1 MWKHWPPA
9 SFHRPP
15 RIIQYRYSHERAR
28 TFHWRNDT
36 KHALLNHPLSY
47 HTEDM
52 EETTNYEILFDK
64 LIQQPENEVVEFK
77 KAENQKFIEQ
87 VGPYVS
93 ALSNEANLRGKAF
106 AWLIFGVKDKSRC
119 VVGTKYAEDPSS
131 KLKHDIA
138 RDTTYG
144 LTIREQVVISRN
156 GKKALMLQI
165 PAAPSGIP
173 IAWKRIFYGRDG
185 ESLFPLSIDKMEI
198 IRRQNQIPDW
208 SSSIEAG
215 ASLRDLEP
223 TAIKTLKRRYAEK
236 QHNPDFLSL
245 SDEHVLRDLHLIND
259 KGITRAAL
267 VLLGTEDAIR
277 EYVPNAV
284 IRLEYRET
292 EAEVEFRMREEYND
306 CFYSCVERLWH
317 DINVR
322 NGAIPIQEG
331 PYIISIPYFNEKV
344 IREALC
350 NAVAHR
356 DYTFPS
362 EIVIKQYPQKIVVIS
377 GGGFPKGVDKDHL
390 IETPSTP
397 RNRLLADVLA
407 KTGLVERSGQGI
419 DKIYRE
425 TLSEGKPT
433 PDYSRSSDLCVELHL
448 SAIVENKAFA
458 LFIKSVQQD
467 LPDEQ
472 KLSALDIFALNRI
485 LNDDYEQVNRDTI
498 KSLVKRGLVEKK
510 GKTKG
515 TSYILSR
522 QYYDFTD
529 NGVEYFK
536 KREEWDET
544 MTFTFV
550 TSYLLTHQSA
560 KMKDFAK
567 LFENHLSRKQ
577 VRTVISGLVASGILS
592 TTGKGAGTRYVLTEK
607 YFATNQVY
615 AKALRIGL
623 KTMLQNGELAAL
635 TGPDASVE
643 NEKA

>member
-1 MWKHWPPA
+1 
-9 SFHRPP
+9 
-15 RIIQYRYSHERAR
+15 
-28 TFHWRNDT
+28 
-36 KHALLNHPLSY
+36 
-47 HTEDM
+47 M

-77 KAENQKFIEQ
+77 KAEQQKFIEQ

-93 ALSNEANLRGKAF
+93 ALSNEANLHGKAF
-106 AWLIFGVKDKSRC
+106 AWLIFGVEDKTRC
-119 VVGTKYAEDPSS
+119 VVGTKYAETPTP
-131 KLKHDIA
+131 KLKHDVA
-138 RDTTYG
+138 RETTYG
-144 LTIREQVVISRN
+144 LTIREQIVITRN

-173 IAWKRIFYGRDG
+173 IAWKGICYGRNG
-185 ESLFPLSIDKMEI
+185 ESLVILSLDKQDE
-198 IRRQNQIPDW
+198 IRRQAQMSDW
-208 SSSIEAG
+208 SSGIESRAT
-215 ASLRDLEP
+215 LRDLNSE
-223 TAIKTLKRRYAEK
+223 AIKTLKRRYADK

-245 SDEHVLRDLHLIND
+245 SDVQVLRDLLLIND

-267 VLLGTEDAIR
+267 ILLGTEDAIR

-362 EIVIKQYPQKIVVIS
+362 EIVIKQYPQKIVVIN

-433 PDYSRSSDLCVELHL
+433 PDYSRSTDFRVELHL
-448 SAIVENKAFA
+448 SAVVENKAFA
-458 LFIKSVQQD
+458 LFIKAVQQD
-467 LPDEQ
+467 LDDDQ
-472 KLSALDIFALNRI
+472 KLSALDIYALNRI

-498 KSLVKRGLVEKK
+498 KTLVKKGLVEKK

-529 NGVEYFK
+529 NGAEYFK
-536 KREEWDET
+536 KKEEWDPT
-544 MTFTFV
+544 MTYTFV
-550 TSYLLTHQSA
+550 TSYLLTHQSG
-560 KMKDFAK
+560 KMKDFVK
-567 LFENHLSRKQ
+567 LFDNHLSRKQ
-577 VRTVISGLVASGILS
+577 VRTAIYSLVDLGTLS
-592 TTGKGAGTRYVLTEK
+592 TTGKGAGTRYILTKK
-607 YFATNQVY
+607 YFEANQVFSE
-615 AKALRIGL
+615 ALRIGL
-623 KTMLQNGELAAL
+623 TTMAKNGELPAFTHPG
-635 TGPDASVE
+635 TGGE
-643 NEKA
+643 NEKK

>member
-1 MWKHWPPA
+1 M
-9 SFHRPP
+9 
-15 RIIQYRYSHERAR
+15 
-28 TFHWRNDT
+28 N
-36 KHALLNHPLSY
+36 
-47 HTEDM
+47 DM
-52 EETTNYEILFDK
+52 EETTNYEALFDR
-64 LIQQPENEVVEFK
+64 LIQHPENEVVEFK
-77 KAENQKFIEQ
+77 KAENTKFIEQ

-106 AWLIFGVKDKSRC
+106 AWLIFGVDDKTRC
-119 VVGTKYAEDPSS
+119 VVGTKYAENPSQ

-138 RDTTYG
+138 RDTTYNI
-144 LTIREQVVISRN
+144 TIREQVVITRN

-165 PAAPSGIP
+165 PAAPFGTP
-173 IAWKRIFYGRDG
+173 IAWRRIFYGREG
-185 ESLFPLSIDKMEI
+185 ESLVPLSLDKQEE
-198 IRRQNQIPDW
+198 IRRQNQISDW
-208 SSSIEAG
+208 SSGIANG
-215 ASLRDLEP
+215 ASIRDLDSA
-223 TAIKTLKRRYAEK
+223 AIKILKRRYAEK
-236 QHNPDFLSL
+236 QHNSDFLSL
-245 SDEHVLRDLHLIND
+245 SDNQVLSDLHLIND

-267 VLLGTEDAIR
+267 ILLGTEDAIR

-284 IRLEYRET
+284 IKLEYRET
-292 EAEVEFRMREEYND
+292 EAEVEFRKREEYND

-322 NGAIPIQEG
+322 NGSIPIQEG
-331 PYIISIPYFNEKV
+331 PYMISIPNFNEKV

-377 GGGFPKGVDKDHL
+377 GGGFPKGVDKEHL

-425 TLSEGKPT
+425 TLSEGKAT
-433 PDYSRSSDLCVELHL
+433 PDYSRSTDFCVELHL
-448 SAIVENKAFA
+448 SAVVEDKAFA
-458 LFIKSVQQD
+458 LFIKAVQQD
-467 LPDEQ
+467 LADDH

-498 KSLVKRGLVEKK
+498 RALVKRGLVEKK

-529 NGVEYFK
+529 NSAEYFK
-536 KREEWDET
+536 KKEEWDET

-550 TSYLLTHQSA
+550 TSYLLAHQSA
-560 KMKDFAK
+560 KMKDFSK
-567 LFENHLSRKQ
+567 LFEDHLSRKQ
-577 VRTVISGLVASGILS
+577 IRTIIQGLVNSGILS
-592 TTGKGAGTRYVLTEK
+592 TIGKGTGTRYILTEK

-623 KTMLQNGELAAL
+623 ATMVQNGELASL
-635 TGPDASVE
+635 TAPDTEGDNKKS
-643 NEKA
+643 

>member
-1 MWKHWPPA
+1 MKETTDYETL
-9 SFHRPP
+9 FDRL
-15 RIIQYRYSHERAR
+15 IQY
-28 TFHWRNDT
+28 
-36 KHALLNHPLSY
+36 
-47 HTEDM
+47 
-52 EETTNYEILFDK
+52 
-64 LIQQPENEVVEFK
+64 PENEVVEFK
-77 KAENQKFIEQ
+77 KAENTKFIEQ

-106 AWLIFGVKDKSRC
+106 AWLIFGVEDKTRC
-119 VVGTKYAEDPSS
+119 VVGTKYAENPAL

-138 RDTTYG
+138 RDTTYNI
-144 LTIREQVVISRN
+144 TIREQVVITRN

-165 PAAPSGIP
+165 PAAPFGTP

-185 ESLFPLSIDKMEI
+185 ESLVPLSLDKQDE
-198 IRRQNQIPDW
+198 IRRQNQMSDW
-208 SSSIEAG
+208 SSGIAHG
-215 ASLRDLEP
+215 ASIRNLDSE
-223 TAIKTLKRRYAEK
+223 AIKILKRRYAEK

-245 SDEHVLRDLHLIND
+245 SDNQVLRDLHLVND
-259 KGITRAAL
+259 KGTTRAAL
-267 VLLGTEDAIR
+267 ILLGTEDAIR

-284 IRLEYRET
+284 IKLEYRET
-292 EAEVEFRMREEYND
+292 ESEVEFRKREEYND

-331 PYIISIPYFNEKV
+331 PYISSIPYFNEKV

-362 EIVIKQYPQKIVVIS
+362 EIVIKQYPQKIVVMS
-377 GGGFPKGVDKDHL
+377 GGGFPKGVDKEHL

-419 DKIYRE
+419 DKIFRE

-433 PDYSRSSDLCVELHL
+433 PDYSRSTDFCVELHL
-448 SAIVENKAFA
+448 SAVVENKAFA
-458 LFIKSVQQD
+458 LFIKAVQQD
-467 LPDEQ
+467 LADEQ

-485 LNDDYEQVNRDTI
+485 LNDDYELVSRDTI

-510 GKTKG
+510 GRTKG

-529 NGVEYFK
+529 NSAEYFK
-536 KREEWDET
+536 KKEEWNET

-560 KMKDFAK
+560 KMKDFSK
-567 LFENHLSRKQ
+567 LFEEHLSRKQ
-577 VRTVISGLVASGILS
+577 IRTLIQGFVDSGILS
-592 TTGKGAGTRYVLTEK
+592 AIGKGAGTRYILTEK

-623 KTMLQNGELAAL
+623 ATMVHNGELAAL
-635 TGPDASVE
+635 TSPDTGGDNKKS
-643 NEKA
+643 

>member
-1 MWKHWPPA
+1 MKEA
-9 SFHRPP
+9 
-15 RIIQYRYSHERAR
+15 
-28 TFHWRNDT
+28 TD
-36 KHALLNHPLSY
+36 
-47 HTEDM
+47 
-52 EETTNYEILFDK
+52 YEILFDR
-64 LIQQPENEVVEFK
+64 LIQHPENEVVEFK
-77 KAENQKFIEQ
+77 KAENTKFIEQ

-106 AWLIFGVKDKSRC
+106 AWLIFGVEDKTRY
-119 VVGTKYAEDPSS
+119 VVGTKYAENPSQ

-138 RDTTYG
+138 RETTYNI
-144 LTIREQVVISRN
+144 TIREQVVITRN

-165 PAAPSGIP
+165 PAAPFGTP

-185 ESLFPLSIDKMEI
+185 ESLVPLSLDKQDD
-198 IRRQNQIPDW
+198 IRRQNQMSDW
-208 SSSIEAG
+208 SSGIERG
-215 ASLRDLEP
+215 ASIRDLDSD
-223 TAIKTLKRRYAEK
+223 AITILKRRYAEK

-245 SDEHVLRDLHLIND
+245 SDNQVLRDLHLVSD

-267 VLLGTEDAIR
+267 ILLGTEDAIR

-292 EAEVEFRMREEYND
+292 ESEVEFRKREEYND
-306 CFYSCVERLWH
+306 CFYSCVERLWR

-377 GGGFPKGVDKDHL
+377 GGGFPKGVDKEHL

-433 PDYSRSSDLCVELHL
+433 PDYSRSSDFCVELHI
-448 SAIVENKAFA
+448 SAVVENKAFA
-458 LFIKSVQQD
+458 LFIKAVQQD
-467 LPDEQ
+467 LADEQ

-485 LNDDYEQVNRDTI
+485 LNDDYEQVSRDTI

-529 NGVEYFK
+529 NSAEYFK
-536 KREEWDET
+536 KKEEWNET

-560 KMKDFAK
+560 KMKDFSK
-567 LFENHLSRKQ
+567 LFEDHLSRKQ
-577 VRTVISGLVASGILS
+577 IRTVIQGLVDSGILS
-592 TTGKGAGTRYVLTEK
+592 TIGKGAGTRYILAEK

-623 KTMLQNGELAAL
+623 STMVQNGELAAL
-635 TGPDASVE
+635 TEPDTKRE
-643 NEKA
+643 NKKA